1 MKYHKVMEG
10 NILTQVLLPIALFII
25 MLGMGLSLVIN
36 DFKRVMIYPKA
47 VMIGLVNQLL
57 LLPIIA
63 FFIAGLWEWSGA
75 LAVGLNSDLW
85 LSKKKGQ
92 PFMPFDDRLSIVRSL
107 EMVDNVLEFD
117 DINGTACDAIAQCL
131 EIYDKVIFANGGDRH
146 NENTPEFNL
155 YKDDDRVIYRWGVG
169 GIGKKQSSSWILE
182 TWDERDR

>member
-1 MKYHKVMEG
+1 MTSSV
-10 NILTQVLLPIALFII
+10 VLVTGGFDPIHSGHI
-25 MLGMGLSLVIN
+25 SLLRSA
-36 DFKRVMIYPKA
+36 K
-47 VMIGLVNQLL
+47 Q
-57 LLPIIA
+57 IA
-63 FFIAGLWEWSGA
+63 PMSA

-182 TWDERDR
+182 AWDERDR